1 MLMQMPSA
9 GAMGGGGSSAIS
21 RALGAGDL
29 ERAESL
35 ATPLPSRPA

>member
-1 MLMQMPSA
+1 MLMQMLSA
-9 GAMGGGGSSAIS
+9 GAMGGGSSAIS